1 MESWFPHSKS
11 GAVGKKFIEERKKFP
26 PDRTISKDVLIAVN
40 ATEKG
45 MHTIS
50 AHEVKDGK
58 EKEALLRISEIAL
71 IYTDIE
77 GLRYSINTYM
87 SAVEAMPLLGL
98 KAPED

>member
-1 MESWFPHSKS
+1 MESWFPHGKS
-11 GAVGKKFIEERKKFP
+11 EAVEKKYIEERKKFP
-26 PDRTISKDVLIAVN
+26 PDRTISKQVLGVVN

-58 EKEALLRISEIAL
+58 EKEAMLRISEVAL
-71 IYTDIE
+71 MYTDIE
-77 GLRYSINTYM
+77 GLRYSIKVYIST
-87 SAVEAMPLLGL
+87 VEAMPLLGL